1 MSKSRVDLGN
11 SALERLKKLVAGE
24 TPDAVTAQAIDDRID
39 PLLANLIKRGVI
51 DATVD
56 ADEIPDEMFDPLSLR
71 LAWAAA
77 GRFGVP
83 LDQLPDCQPQVTEAD
98 LRILSGIGA
107 NSGDVIQF
115 EDF

>member
-1 MSKSRVDLGN
+1 MSKTRVDLGN
-11 SALERLKKLVAGE
+11 AALERLKKLVAGE

-39 PLLANLIKRGVI
+39 PLVANLNARQVMYLA
-51 DATVD
+51 DAND
-56 ADEIPDEMFDPLSLR
+56 IPDEMFDPLSLR

-83 LDQLPDCQPQVTEAD
+83 LDQLGDCQPSITEAD
-98 LRILSGIGA
+98 LRALSGVGA
-107 NSGDVIQF
+107 NNGDVVEF